1 MLARPMSGHA
11 CARRGA
17 RFLLNTALASTLCA
31 LAAGTPHRAYAVDQ
45 VIVDQRVKVFDD
57 TRHVNNS
64 GKTTSIV
71 DTLILNTVIVP
82 TNNLSGSNPGAAG
95 ARLFQLMDFTEIIRL
110 HSEIDVTNSGF
121 IDPLIGIRSRI
132 SNSGGSLANNAAMSN
147 ANSASFAGDVSQQ
160 LALAQSNAIAGS
172 ISTENTGKIVAS
184 QFGIYDLIDNLPIG
198 SLANNVA
205 ASNANAAAAAV
216 ALNDLT
222 QGAEFAQSNTIASG
236 ISLLNS
242 GDLTAAVGIQSA
254 VNTVFTG
261 SLANNA
267 AVSNASGDAF
277 AVSLSD
283 VQQSITLGQSNT
295 LTANITVSNSGDYA
309 GSDTGI
315 AVGVRNATIGSIAN
329 NAAASNANASAIAL
343 SLPDQSQSIDL
354 DQLNAITSLIGIE
367 NSGGMSGGNFG
378 LSAKIENQN
387 IGNLA
392 NNFGPSGNANAA
404 ANLVG
409 VDDIRQLL
417 ELEQGNTIESVI
429 DATSSGNVNVAD
441 TAIRVAIE
449 TVSLSGLRNFVD
461 TSSLNGD
468 AALLTAGSLLQSAD
482 VDQSN
487 VVSSALL
494 ADNEGEVNSATGI
507 AAQIA
512 TQSTTLNNQATVANI
527 NGTATL
533 FQDEGVT
540 QSLDLTQTNNAI
552 STILA
557 QNGGTLTA
565 SGTGIS
571 ALIDNAGLNLANT
584 AVVELRN
591 DATTVLNDVE
601 QTARVAQSNVVSSSV
616 TVLNA
621 GTLTAGDVGVWA
633 QILNDSLSL
642 SNSASGGISNNA
654 TVNGDSVQTGSVM
667 QVNRVENTI
676 EVVNSGRIWG
686 GNLGIF
692 ASVSDGS
699 VTMTEN
705 FSVSGAS
712 LVAENTVKSAIRVD
726 NTGAIGAGNLFAID
740 TAGASTTVTNRGSGV
755 ITGFIDLSD
764 EDDVF
769 DNQSGAAF
777 EARMTSDFGAG
788 DDRFANQGTVH
799 AIAIDGVQPS
809 FVNLE
814 EFENDGLIS
823 TVNGSVGD
831 VFTLSGPGL
840 QFVARGDSKLALDA
854 FLGPPGSTADNLVI
868 NGNVFGQTALLINN
882 TNPGG
887 GAVNKQGI
895 PVVFVNAPVVDA
907 KSFYLTKPVDA
918 GAFDYDLFFVPT
930 GSGFFELRS
939 FPGGGAHHLPHLVTA
954 VQDIFHIGT
963 ETWFD
968 RTADLRVLL
977 NGGEPSGGSVGE
989 DGARLRPS
997 FTPAIWFKG
1006 SGSWLEQN
1014 DKATVSAYDRTYR
1027 YNLGRELDVWNLEGG
1042 IDFGRKN
1049 VLAEGDALVLGLL
1062 GGAIVA
1068 SLDYDEL
1075 ARQFDITGGEAGVYA
1090 TYLNGGLFVDNLFK
1104 TALLELDPGGTP
1116 GYSGPIDA
1124 VASGIRT
1131 DAGYR
1136 FGGFRRGPFV
1146 EPLATI
1152 AVVWSDL
1159 DNLTVSGNQV
1169 RFDEGTNV
1177 RGRLGL
1183 RVGTSGE
1190 VWRGIRMEP
1199 FVIGSLWSTLSGD
1212 NRATLTSLGTTFP
1225 DYVDEP
1231 DDLWGV
1237 ASAGVNFFNPTA
1249 RTSLFAKLDVTFG
1262 EETTGAS
1269 AKAGARINW

>member
-1 MLARPMSGHA
+1 MSGHA
-11 CARRGA
+11 FARRGA

-31 LAAGTPHRAYAVDQ
+31 LAIGTPHRALAVDQ
-45 VIVDQRVKVFDD
+45 IIVDQRVQPFDD

-64 GKTTSIV
+64 GKTTSTI
-71 DTLILNTVIVP
+71 DTLIFNTVIVP

-95 ARLFQLMDFTEIIRL
+95 SSLFQLIDFTEMIRL

-121 IDPLIGIRSRI
+121 IDPAIGIRSRI

-172 ISTENTGKIVAS
+172 ISTENTGNIVAN

-205 ASNANAAAAAV
+205 GSNANADAAAV

-222 QGAEFAQSNTIASG
+222 QDADFAQSNTIASG

-242 GDLTAAVGIQSA
+242 GDLTAAVGIQSI
-254 VNTVFTG
+254 VNTDFTG

-277 AVSLSD
+277 AVNLSD
-283 VQQSITLGQSNT
+283 VQQSIELGQSNT
-295 LTANITVSNSGDYA
+295 IAANIAISNSGDYA
-309 GSDTGI
+309 GGNTGI
-315 AVGVRNATIGSIAN
+315 AVGVSNATIGSIAN
-329 NAAASNANASAIAL
+329 NAAVSNANASAVAL
-343 SLPDQSQSIDL
+343 ALPDQSQSIDL
-354 DQLNAITSLIGIE
+354 DQLNLIASNIAIQS
-367 NSGGMSGGNFG
+367 SGAMTGGNFG
-378 LSAKIENQN
+378 LSAEIDNQN
-387 IGNLA
+387 IGDLA

-404 ANLVG
+404 VNPVG
-409 VDDIRQLL
+409 VDDITQLL
-417 ELEQGNTIESVI
+417 ELDQGNAIENVI
-429 DATSSGNVNVAD
+429 GATSSGNVEVAD
-441 TAIRVAIE
+441 TAIRLAID
-449 TVSLSGLRNFVD
+449 TDSISGLRNFVD
-461 TSSLNGD
+461 TSNLNGD
-468 AALLTAGSLLQSAD
+468 AALLTAGRLSQSAD

-487 VVSSALL
+487 VVSSSLL

-512 TQSTTLNNQATVANI
+512 TQNTTFNNQATVANI

-557 QNGGTLTA
+557 QNGGALTA
-565 SGTGIS
+565 SGTGVS
-571 ALIDNAGLNLANT
+571 ARIDNTALTLANV
-584 AVVELRN
+584 AAIELRN
-591 DATTVLNDVE
+591 DATTVLNDLD
-601 QTARVAQSNVVSSSV
+601 QTARLTQSNVVSSTI
-616 TVLNA
+616 TVLNT
-621 GTLTAGDVGVWA
+621 GTLTAGGVGVSA

-642 SNSASGGISNNA
+642 SNSASGGITSSA
-654 TVNGDSVQTGSVM
+654 TVNGDSVQTGTVM
-667 QVNRVENTI
+667 QTNRVENTI
-676 EVVNSGRIWG
+676 AVVNRGSIWG

-692 ASVSDGS
+692 ASIADGS
-699 VTMTEN
+699 VTMADN

-712 LVAENTVKSAIRVD
+712 LVAENTVKSAISVD
-726 NTGAIGAGNLFAID
+726 NSGTVGAGNLFAID
-740 TAGASTTVTNRGSGV
+740 TEGASTTITNRGSGV

-764 EDDVF
+764 EDDAF

-809 FVNLE
+809 LVNLE

-840 QFVARGDSKLALDA
+840 QFIAGGDSKLALDA

-868 NGNVFGQTALLINN
+868 DGNVFGQTALLINN

-939 FPGGGAHHLPHLVTA
+939 FPGGGAHHLPHLVTS

-989 DGARLRPS
+989 DRARLTPS

-1027 YNLGRELDVWNLEGG
+1027 YNLGHDLDVWNLEGG

-1062 GGAIVA
+1062 GGATVA

-1075 ARQFDITGGEAGVYA
+1075 ARQFGITGGEAGLYA
-1090 TYLNGGLFVDNLFK
+1090 TYLNDGLFVDTLFK
-1104 TALLELDPGGTP
+1104 TALFEIDTDKNP

-1124 VASGIRT
+1124 TASGIRT
-1131 DAGYR
+1131 DSGYR
-1136 FGGFRRGPFV
+1136 FGGFRGPFI

-1159 DNLTVSGNQV
+1159 DNLTVGRNQV
-1169 RFDEGTNV
+1169 RFDEGTSV

-1183 RVGTSGE
+1183 RVGTSRE
-1190 VWRGIRMEP
+1190 VWPGIRMEP
-1199 FVIGSLWSTLSGD
+1199 FVIGSLWSTLAGE

-1237 ASAGVNFFNPTA
+1237 ASVGVNFFNPSA

-1262 EETTGAS
+1262 EETEGAS